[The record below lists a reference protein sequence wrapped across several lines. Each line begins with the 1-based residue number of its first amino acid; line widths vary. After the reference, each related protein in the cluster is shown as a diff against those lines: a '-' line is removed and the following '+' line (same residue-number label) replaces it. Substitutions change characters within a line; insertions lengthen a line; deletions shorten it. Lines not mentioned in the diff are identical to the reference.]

1 MSTSP
6 STEEEPPL
14 SDTAS
19 ELPAV
24 QRRFE
29 ESATALEELRSR
41 LRGLADA
48 QSQQEASARSIDEGA
63 AVLTKVAGEL
73 SDVLGAVHT
82 GVATLDGA
90 LNAARTMIESA
101 DIQGLTARFD
111 AAEDGV
117 RKAVSEELSRVAATV
132 NAAVLAELSPLTG
145 ANEKLDGLGANLV
158 ALRSDVAELAS
169 SMVTIEATRA
179 ERDQWRANAE
189 QWRTAFNALNAKVA
203 ALDDRTKKK
212 HGLA

>member
-1 MSTSP
+1 V
-6 STEEEPPL
+6 

-48 QSQQEASARSIDEGA
+48 QNQQEASAHSINEGA
-63 AVLTKVAGEL
+63 AALTKVAGEL
-73 SDVLGAVHT
+73 SDVMGAVHA
-82 GVATLDGA
+82 GVGTLDDA
-90 LNAARTMIESA
+90 LSSARTIIESA
-101 DIQGLTARFD
+101 DVQALTARFD

-117 RKAVSEELSRVAATV
+117 RKAVSEELSRAVDTV
-132 NAAVLAELSPLTG
+132 NAAVAAELSPLTG
-145 ANEKLDGLGANLV
+145 ANERLDGVGASLES
-158 ALRSDVAELAS
+158 LRSDVTELAS
-169 SMVTIEATRA
+169 SMVTIEAARA
-179 ERDQWRANAE
+179 ERDQWKANAE
-189 QWRTAFNALNAKVA
+189 QWQAAFNALNAKVT